1 MSDRSFK
8 ENLDLLI
15 KLFKKL
21 KNKSSLD
28 EIKGIDKSFYSNFEY
43 LLNNYENMKDQISE
57 ELLDKFGEPVKEM
70 IAGLV
75 EQLKEELGEEEL
87 IKMQAEEV
95 DEIEDIEDIEE
106 EPILSIEEDV
116 QPISFDEINVGIKK
130 IDEKLKKGGLSEEAI
145 NKLLDQRMKLKQKK
159 ELN

>member
-15 KLFKKL
+15 RLFKKL
-21 KNKSSLD
+21 KNKSSLE
-28 EIKGIDKSFYSNFEY
+28 EIKGIDKNFYFNFEY
-43 LLNNYENMKDQISE
+43 LLNNYENMKDQISD

-87 IKMQAEEV
+87 IKMEANEFEV
-95 DEIEDIEDIEE
+95 
-106 EPILSIEEDV
+106 IEEDDPILNIEEDI
-116 QPISFDEINVGIKK
+116 QPSSFDEINEGIKK
-130 IDEKLKKGGLSEEAI
+130 IDEKLSKGGLSEEEI
-145 NKLLDQRMKLKQKK
+145 NKLLDQRMKLKQRK
-159 ELN
+159 ELS

>member
-15 KLFKKL
+15 RLFKKL

-28 EIKGIDKSFYSNFEY
+28 DIKGIDKNFYFNFDY

-57 ELLDKFGEPVKEM
+57 ELLDKFGEPVKDM

-75 EQLKEELGEEEL
+75 DQLKDELGDEEL
-87 IKMQAEEV
+87 IKMEAEAM
-95 DEIEDIEDIEE
+95 EE
-106 EPILSIEEDV
+106 EDDEPVLNIEEDI
-116 QPISFDEINVGIKK
+116 QPASFDEVNEGIKR
-130 IDEKLKKGGLSEEAI
+130 IDEKLKKGGLSEEEI
-145 NKLLDQRMKLKQKK
+145 NKLLDQRMKLKQRK